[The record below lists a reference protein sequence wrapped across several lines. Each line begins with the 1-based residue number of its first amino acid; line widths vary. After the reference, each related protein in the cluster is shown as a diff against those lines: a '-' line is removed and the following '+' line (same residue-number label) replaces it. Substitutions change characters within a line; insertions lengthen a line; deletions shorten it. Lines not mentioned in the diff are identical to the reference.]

1 MKLIELL
8 HQKPDLILLDSTD
21 NLVRSNLK
29 HYKKLNPENI
39 RIRLNHL
46 FQTLVTCVETGSCN
60 EMVTFM
66 DKVSDERF
74 ESGFEIHEVQTAINI
89 LEESLWRNIGK
100 FVDNDKQVNAMKE
113 VTGILSKAK
122 EEMANEYAMLSKELF

>member
-1 MKLIELL
+1 MTLIELL

-21 NLVRSNLK
+21 NLVRSNLT

-39 RIRLNHL
+39 RLRLMHL
-46 FQTLVTCVETGSCN
+46 FQTLITCVETGSCG
-60 EMVTFM
+60 EMVKFM
-66 DKVSDERF
+66 DKVSEERF

-113 VTGILSKAK
+113 VTCILSKAK
-122 EEMANEYAMLSKELF
+122 DEMANEYAMLSKELF